1 MKDRELL
8 TLNEEEIA
16 ARAREIA
23 PRIWKRYEEE
33 VSKVS

>member
-8 TLNEEEIA
+8 TLNEAEIA

-23 PRIWKRYEEE
+23 PRIWKKYEEE